1 MPSPTLIRPPPADT
15 SKSAMENVL
24 ELITLRDIGPDIFTN
39 ARELWHP
46 PGARGVYGGAVIAQ
60 CLAAAQ
66 HTVPPPSP
74 ANDNAVFLI
83 HSMHCYFVLAGDST
97 IPILYHVERVREGR
111 SFVTRTVQA
120 RQRGKCIFTTT
131 LSFMREGSGGEI
143 TVDHG
148 WDMPEGVREG
158 LEQILQEEDDAK
170 DKESASNGVEA
181 EGPFVSKRLG
191 IINNSSPYPHHRK
204 PQAWIQCRGAISPS
218 GGQHAHLSA
227 LAYMSDSWFIGT
239 VSRAHHLMRE
249 NHTLYNRTF
258 PQHQDSPS
266 SKRQTE
272 SEARKSSKNTFE
284 TPKRSIGMMVSLDH
298 TIYFHRPREVK
309 ADEWMCTEMETPW
322 SGEGRGLVMQRIWNK
337 EGRLLAT
344 CVQEGLVRLQQE
356 DPLPKSKL

>member
-1 MPSPTLIRPPPADT
+1 MPSPTLIRPPPADPL
-15 SKSAMENVL
+15 KSAMENVL

-66 HTVPPPSP
+66 HTVPPPSS
-74 ANDNAVFLI
+74 ANGNAVFLI
-83 HSMHCYFVLAGDST
+83 HSMHCYFVLAGDSA

-158 LEQILQEEDDAK
+158 LEQILQEEKDAE
-170 DKESASNGVEA
+170 DEEGGYHGVEV

-191 IINNSSPYPHHRK
+191 ISNNVSPYPHQRK
-204 PQAWIQCRGAISPS
+204 PQAWLQSRGSISTS

-239 VSRAHHLMRE
+239 VSRAHGLIRE

-258 PQHQDSPS
+258 PQNQDSPR
-266 SKRQTE
+266 SKWQTE
-272 SEARKSSKNTFE
+272 SEARKTSKNTFE

-298 TIYFHRPREVK
+298 TIYFHRPREIK

-337 EGRLLAT
+337 DGRLVAT
-344 CVQEGLVRLQQE
+344 CVQEGLVRLQQK
-356 DPLPKSKL
+356 DSTAKSKL